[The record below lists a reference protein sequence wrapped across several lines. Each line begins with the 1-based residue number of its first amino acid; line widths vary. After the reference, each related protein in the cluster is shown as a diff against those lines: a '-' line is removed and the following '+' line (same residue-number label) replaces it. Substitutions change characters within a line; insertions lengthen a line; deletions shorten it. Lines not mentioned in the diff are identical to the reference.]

1 MSRRTL
7 YRCVMLSSQ
16 AGDPLRLE
24 YYLLTD
30 DAHFDGG
37 YLEVYGVEILL
48 YRPGVRKPERRD
60 AGLPEG
66 GHGFHPRRHI
76 ISLDIFGFLCYN
88 IKNIAVH
95 IPFCA
100 KRRTPP

>member
-16 AGDPLRLE
+16 EGDPLRLE

-37 YLEVYGVEILL
+37 YLEVYDVEILL
-48 YRPGVRKPERRD
+48 YRPGVRKPEIARVR
-60 AGLPEG
+60 GVTPMG
-66 GHGFHPRRHI
+66 GRILYILQQLCDNAVTPV
-76 ISLDIFGFLCYN
+76 SLKEVMDSIL
-88 IKNIAVH
+88 A
-95 IPFCA
+95 
-100 KRRTPP
+100 T

>member
-48 YRPGVRKPERRD
+48 YRPGVRKPEIARARGVTPMGGRILYILQQLSD
-60 AGLPEG
+60 NAVTPVCLKEVMDSILAG
-66 GHGFHPRRHI
+66 
-76 ISLDIFGFLCYN
+76 
-88 IKNIAVH
+88 
-95 IPFCA
+95 
-100 KRRTPP
+100 T

>member
-7 YRCVMLSSQ
+7 FRCVMLTAQ
-16 AGDPLRLE
+16 EGDPLRLE

-48 YRPGVRKPERRD
+48 YRPGVRKPEIARVR
-60 AGLPEG
+60 GVTPLG
-66 GHGFHPRRHI
+66 GRILYILQQLCDNAVTPV
-76 ISLDIFGFLCYN
+76 SLKEVMDSIL
-88 IKNIAVH
+88 A
-95 IPFCA
+95 
-100 KRRTPP
+100 T

>member
-16 AGDPLRLE
+16 EGDPLRLE

-48 YRPGVRKPERRD
+48 YRPGVRKPEIARAR
-60 AGLPEG
+60 GVTPMG
-66 GHGFHPRRHI
+66 GRILYILQQLCDNAVTP
-76 ISLDIFGFLCYN
+76 ISLKEVMDSIL
-88 IKNIAVH
+88 A
-95 IPFCA
+95 
-100 KRRTPP
+100 T

>member
-7 YRCVMLSSQ
+7 FRCVMLTDDL
-16 AGDPLRLE
+16 AEPLRLE

-48 YRPGVRKPERRD
+48 YRPGVRKPEIARVR
-60 AGLPEG
+60 GITPLG
-66 GHGFHPRRHI
+66 GRI
-76 ISLDIFGFLCYN
+76 LYILQQLCDN
-88 IKNIAVH
+88 AV
-95 IPFCA
+95 
-100 KRRTPP
+100 TPVALKEVMDSILAT

>member
-37 YLEVYGVEILL
+37 YLEVYGAEIPL
-48 YRPGVRKPERRD
+48 RPNSSPKWPRASRPW
-60 AGLPEG
+60 AGA
-66 GHGFHPRRHI
+66 
-76 ISLDIFGFLCYN
+76 SCMS
-88 IKNIAVH
+88 
-95 IPFCA
+95 CSS
-100 KRRTPP
+100 

>member
-16 AGDPLRLE
+16 EGDPLRLE

-48 YRPGVRKPERRD
+48 YRPGVRKPEIARVR
-60 AGLPEG
+60 GITPLG
-66 GHGFHPRRHI
+66 GRILYILQQLCDNAVTPV
-76 ISLDIFGFLCYN
+76 SLKEVMDSIL
-88 IKNIAVH
+88 A
-95 IPFCA
+95 
-100 KRRTPP
+100 T

>member
-48 YRPGVRKPERRD
+48 YRPGVRKPEIARARGITPMGGRILHILQQLSD
-60 AGLPEG
+60 NAVTPVCLKEVMDSILAG
-66 GHGFHPRRHI
+66 
-76 ISLDIFGFLCYN
+76 
-88 IKNIAVH
+88 
-95 IPFCA
+95 
-100 KRRTPP
+100 T

>member
-7 YRCVMLSSQ
+7 FRCLMVNAQ
-16 AGDPLRLE
+16 EGDPLRLE

-48 YRPGVRKPERRD
+48 YRPGVRKPEIARVR
-60 AGLPEG
+60 GVTPMG
-66 GHGFHPRRHI
+66 GRIVRILQQLSDNAVTP
-76 ISLDIFGFLCYN
+76 ISLKEVMDSILAG
-88 IKNIAVH
+88 
-95 IPFCA
+95 
-100 KRRTPP
+100 